1 MFYCEIISGL
11 WISDIDAMYSKE
23 FLQDNTIDIIINCTI
38 NYNFPDNHITKIRIP
53 LSEMMNERDIYLL
66 QKNIQK
72 IIDYID
78 ANIDTKHILLCCY
91 NGKIISPLLAA
102 IYVNKTST
110 VDKKSIME
118 SFQTKHSDITFP
130 HDLDLF

>member
-1 MFYCEIISGL
+1 MFYCEILSGL

-23 FLQDNTIDIIINCTI
+23 FLKDNTFDIIINCTI
-38 NYNFPDNHITKIRIP
+38 NYNFPDSNITKIRIP

-78 ANIDTKHILLCCY
+78 ANSDTKHILLCC
-91 NGKIISPLLAA
+91 
-102 IYVNKTST
+102 
-110 VDKKSIME
+110 
-118 SFQTKHSDITFP
+118 
-130 HDLDLF
+130 